1 MHSTTVK
8 KKKNLGGYCNTLMG
22 KSNRRMTC
30 TEGHIFGLELSTL
43 FTVKIVTV
51 KIAGTKQAPKLDCG
65 IS

>member
-1 MHSTTVK
+1 MHSTTVE
-8 KKKNLGGYCNTLMG
+8 KNLGGYCNALMG

-43 FTVKIVTV
+43 FTTEVTIRV
-51 KIAGTKQAPKLDCG
+51 AGTKQAPKLDCG